1 MVSSFRKNRGAKR
14 MKKSLVIT
22 LLVLASAALVQQAV
36 AQAAGQ
42 AAPAGQSSQK
52 KEIKDPA
59 EYNAY
64 VNAIQQTEP
73 RAKGGSVGSFY
84 PDLSQQRDEG
94 RSCGTV
100 DGRLPAGG
108 RCAEDAGRRQPG
120 AAGSIPTMFAL
131 WHCWLTATG
140 QASQGGPQMQH
151 NLSKAQQ
158 VWPAGIASAYR
169 ICPSLMA

>member
-1 MVSSFRKNRGAKR
+1 

-64 VNAIQQTEP
+64 VNAIQQTNP
-73 RAKGGSVGSFY
+73 AQKAAASGSFP
-84 PDLSQQRDEG
+84 PDLSQHGDEG
-94 RSCGTV
+94 RCSGTA

-108 RCAEDAGRRQPG
+108 RCAEDLRRRQPG
-120 AAGSIPTMFAL
+120 AAG
-131 WHCWLTATG
+131 
-140 QASQGGPQMQH
+140 
-151 NLSKAQQ
+151 
-158 VWPAGIASAYR
+158 
-169 ICPSLMA
+169 